1 MKRYLLFSGDF
12 YYPEGGWM
20 DFAASFSSLEE
31 AKKVTKAIPDDWFQI
46 VDTHIMEVIASR
58 E

>member
-12 YYPEGGWM
+12 YYPGGGWM
-20 DFAASFSSLEE
+20 DFTASFSSLKE
-31 AKKVTKAIPDDWFQI
+31 AKLTARPIPDDWFQI
-46 VDTHIMEVIASR
+46 VDTHIMEVIESR